1 MATHVQHVRQVRGNT
16 MAADDSEIVRDNTTT
31 DVVEESPGVLAAR
44 VVWFIA
50 GVIIALL
57 AFRFVFML
65 AGANRGS
72 GFVDFIYNVSYPFAA
87 PFFGIFNYHTTYGVS
102 RIELTTLVAMAV
114 YALIAWGIER
124 LLTLRRPRTTV

>member
-1 MATHVQHVRQVRGNT
+1 MATHVQHIRRVNDAGAMDNRAV
-16 MAADDSEIVRDNTTT
+16 MEDDTRTEI
-31 DVVEESPGVLAAR
+31 VEESPGVLASR
-44 VVWFIA
+44 VVWFVA

-57 AFRFVFML
+57 AFRFVLML

-87 PFFGIFNYHTTYGVS
+87 PFFGIFNYHTTYGTS
-102 RIELTTLVAMAV
+102 RIELTTLVAIAV

-124 LLTLRRPRTTV
+124 LLTIRRPRTTV

>member
-1 MATHVQHVRQVRGNT
+1 MATHVQHIRRVNDAGAMDNRAV
-16 MAADDSEIVRDNTTT
+16 MEDDTRTEI
-31 DVVEESPGVLAAR
+31 VEESPGVLASR
-44 VVWFIA
+44 VVWFVA

-57 AFRFVFML
+57 AFRFVLML

-87 PFFGIFNYHTTYGVS
+87 PFFGIFNYHTTYGTS
-102 RIELTTLVAMAV
+102 RVELTTLVAIAV

-124 LLTLRRPRTTV
+124 LLTIRRPRTTV